1 VEPAEVL
8 RTKDL
13 AVEEPRPMDEEL
25 AGYAWLPRLID
36 KGRAFAAGTLGSYY
50 HPCPVDLR
58 ALELLGVSPE
68 HFREIASA
76 AETAADVLAGLERSG
91 ARSAEEAWF
100 DAVALEEELISGP
113 RARSGPSAT

>member
-1 VEPAEVL
+1 MDPTEVI

-13 AVEEPRPMDEEL
+13 AYEEPRPMDEEL

-36 KGRAFAAGTLGSYY
+36 KGRAFAAGTLGTYY

-58 ALELLGVSPE
+58 ALALLGVSAE
-68 HFREIASA
+68 HFREIASS
-76 AETAADVLAGLERSG
+76 AETAADVLEGLERAG
-91 ARSAEEAWF
+91 ARSAEGAWF

-113 RARSGPSAT
+113 RARSGPAAA

>member
-1 VEPAEVL
+1 MDPTEVL

-13 AVEEPRPMDEEL
+13 AREEPRPMDDEL

-36 KGRAFAAGTLGSYY
+36 KGRAFAAGTLGTYY

-58 ALELLGVSPE
+58 ALDLLGVSPE
-68 HFREIASA
+68 RFRAIAGS
-76 AETAADVLAGLERSG
+76 AETAADVLAGLERAG
-91 ARSAEEAWF
+91 APSAAEAWF

-113 RARSGPSAT
+113 RARSGHTSA